1 MSTSSSPVS
10 SLRAPSALATATAIA
25 RRELA
30 SSFRLPLGWVAI
42 ALFVFLAGAIFVIDT
57 LKPGEPASMRAY
69 FSFAGWLLLPIVPA
83 ISMRLIAEE
92 LRSGTIEPLLTS
104 PASDFAIVL
113 GKFAG
118 AFVFLLLL
126 IAPSLVHAMIL
137 RAHSEP
143 APDIGPLV
151 TGYLALALTASLY
164 LSLGLLLSSLTS
176 NQTLAFMLTFFAI
189 LALLIVPALIE
200 PRLPRGQSWDWARAA
215 AGALSIGKKAAD
227 FGRGVLDLSH
237 VVFYLASTA
246 VFLALAGASLESRR
260 WR

>member
-1 MSTSSSPVS
+1 MPSLHTTRS
-10 SLRAPSALATATAIA
+10 SLLGTATTIA
-25 RRELA
+25 AREL
-30 SSFRLPLGWVAI
+30 SSLFRLPLGWVAI
-42 ALFVFLAGAIFVIDT
+42 SLFVLLAGATFVIDT

-104 PASDFAIVL
+104 PASDLAIIL

-118 AFVFLLLL
+118 SFIFLLLL
-126 IAPSLVHAMIL
+126 IAPSLVHALIL
-137 RAHSEP
+137 RAHSDP
-143 APDIGPLV
+143 VPDVGPLI
-151 TGYLALALTASLY
+151 TGYLALALTAALY
-164 LSLGLLLSSLTS
+164 LAMGILLSSFTS

-189 LALLIVPALIE
+189 LTLLIVPALVE
-200 PRLPRGQSWDWARAA
+200 PRLPQGSSWDWARAA
-215 AGALSIGKKAAD
+215 SGTLSIGRKAAD

-237 VVFYLASTA
+237 LTFYATA
-246 VFLALAGASLESRR
+246 TATLLALAGASLESRR